1 MFVVILGFSLIF
13 QLLMF
18 RILANELT
26 KELEKFEDRV
36 DEKIS
41 LYDKL
46 NQLKIDQEK

>member
-1 MFVVILGFSLIF
+1 MMFVVILGFSLIF

-18 RILANELT
+18 RFLANELT

-36 DEKIS
+36 DEKIN

-46 NQLKIDQEK
+46 NRKK